1 MLAPAAYYD
10 QTGALVMG
18 PGARTGLG
26 GPVRLVQTPLLI
38 NPAAAQAGK
47 HNITFT
53 LKRAMLAYL
62 YLSAPPSPWLAA
74 AVSASGSG
82 NNMSGPPANG
92 LYRSMPQPQPQPPQQ
107 QQAPPPSSGLPS
119 SSFYGSGSVP
129 NTSQSSSLF
138 SHTSAAPPPSSS
150 LGFSSTGGSLGVGL
164 GSALGGFGSSGS
176 CRTQG
181 HQNVNGCACVY
192 ILNVLFSIFFTVSSS
207 TSSSISRRD
216 SLLASSDLY
225 KRGGSSLTPIGQPF
239 YNSLGYSSSP
249 SPIGL
254 TPGHSPLTPPPSL
267 PSSHGSSSSLHLG
280 KSSSRELLLT
290 PIVLQLVQ
298 F

>member
-1 MLAPAAYYD
+1 
-10 QTGALVMG
+10 MG

-47 HNITFT
+47 HTTFT
-53 LKRAMLAYL
+53 LNTWIWTYL
-62 YLSAPPSPWLAA
+62 YLFALLSSLAA

-82 NNMSGPPANG
+82 NMSGPPANG
-92 LYRSMPQPQPQPPQQ
+92 LYRSMPQPQPQPQQ

-164 GSALGGFGSSGS
+164 GSALGGFGSSGQYT
-176 CRTQG
+176 RTR
-181 HQNVNGCACVY
+181 N
-192 ILNVLFSIFFTVSSS
+192 L
-207 TSSSISRRD
+207 
-216 SLLASSDLY
+216 
-225 KRGGSSLTPIGQPF
+225 
-239 YNSLGYSSSP
+239 
-249 SPIGL
+249 
-254 TPGHSPLTPPPSL
+254 
-267 PSSHGSSSSLHLG
+267 
-280 KSSSRELLLT
+280 
-290 PIVLQLVQ
+290 
-298 F
+298 

>member
-1 MLAPAAYYD
+1 
-10 QTGALVMG
+10 MG

-47 HNITFT
+47 HYITFT
-53 LKRAMLAYL
+53 FNTAMLTYL
-62 YLSAPPSPWLAA
+62 YLLAPLSPSLAA

-92 LYRSMPQPQPQPPQQ
+92 LYRSMPQPQPQPQQ

-164 GSALGGFGSSGS
+164 GSALGGFGSSG
-176 CRTQG
+176 
-181 HQNVNGCACVY
+181 
-192 ILNVLFSIFFTVSSS
+192 
-207 TSSSISRRD
+207 
-216 SLLASSDLY
+216 
-225 KRGGSSLTPIGQPF
+225 
-239 YNSLGYSSSP
+239 
-249 SPIGL
+249 
-254 TPGHSPLTPPPSL
+254 
-267 PSSHGSSSSLHLG
+267 
-280 KSSSRELLLT
+280 
-290 PIVLQLVQ
+290 
-298 F
+298 

>member
-1 MLAPAAYYD
+1 
-10 QTGALVMG
+10 
-18 PGARTGLG
+18 
-26 GPVRLVQTPLLI
+26 
-38 NPAAAQAGK
+38 
-47 HNITFT
+47 
-53 LKRAMLAYL
+53 
-62 YLSAPPSPWLAA
+62 
-74 AVSASGSG
+74 
-82 NNMSGPPANG
+82 
-92 LYRSMPQPQPQPPQQ
+92 MPQPQPQPQQ

-164 GSALGGFGSSGS
+164 GSALGGFGSSGQCLS
-176 CRTQG
+176 
-181 HQNVNGCACVY
+181 HKLHEDY
-192 ILNVLFSIFFTVSSS
+192 FKKSIFLKSFSVFFPPLSVSSS
-207 TSSSISRRD
+207 SSSSISRRD

-225 KRGGSSLTPIGQPF
+225 KRGGSNLTPIGQPF

-280 KSSSRELLLT
+280 NPNKSE
-290 PIVLQLVQ
+290 
-298 F
+298 

>member
-1 MLAPAAYYD
+1 
-10 QTGALVMG
+10 MG

-47 HNITFT
+47 HYITFT
-53 LKRAMLAYL
+53 LNTAMLTYL
-62 YLSAPPSPWLAA
+62 YLLAPPSLLAA

-92 LYRSMPQPQPQPPQQ
+92 LYRSMPQPQPQQQ

-164 GSALGGFGSSGS
+164 GSALGGFGSSG
-176 CRTQG
+176 
-181 HQNVNGCACVY
+181 
-192 ILNVLFSIFFTVSSS
+192 
-207 TSSSISRRD
+207 
-216 SLLASSDLY
+216 
-225 KRGGSSLTPIGQPF
+225 
-239 YNSLGYSSSP
+239 
-249 SPIGL
+249 
-254 TPGHSPLTPPPSL
+254 
-267 PSSHGSSSSLHLG
+267 
-280 KSSSRELLLT
+280 
-290 PIVLQLVQ
+290 
-298 F
+298 

>member
-1 MLAPAAYYD
+1 MAPAAYYD

-38 NPAAAQAGK
+38 NPAAAQA
-47 HNITFT
+47 
-53 LKRAMLAYL
+53 
-62 YLSAPPSPWLAA
+62 A

-107 QQAPPPSSGLPS
+107 QAPPQNSGLPS

-138 SHTSAAPPPSSS
+138 SHTSAAPPSSS

-164 GSALGGFGSSGS
+164 GSALGGFGSSG
-176 CRTQG
+176 Q
-181 HQNVNGCACVY
+181 
-192 ILNVLFSIFFTVSSS
+192 
-207 TSSSISRRD
+207 
-216 SLLASSDLY
+216 
-225 KRGGSSLTPIGQPF
+225 
-239 YNSLGYSSSP
+239 
-249 SPIGL
+249 
-254 TPGHSPLTPPPSL
+254 
-267 PSSHGSSSSLHLG
+267 
-280 KSSSRELLLT
+280 
-290 PIVLQLVQ
+290 
-298 F
+298 

>member
-1 MLAPAAYYD
+1 
-10 QTGALVMG
+10 MG

-47 HNITFT
+47 YQSTCSTSFFNMGLQFSLVLITQDHSQPLILPPT
-53 LKRAMLAYL
+53 LPF
-62 YLSAPPSPWLAA
+62 LSLSPPAA

-107 QQAPPPSSGLPS
+107 QAPPQNSGLPS

-138 SHTSAAPPPSSS
+138 SHTSAAPPSSS

-164 GSALGGFGSSGS
+164 GSALGGFGSSG
-176 CRTQG
+176 Q
-181 HQNVNGCACVY
+181 
-192 ILNVLFSIFFTVSSS
+192 
-207 TSSSISRRD
+207 
-216 SLLASSDLY
+216 
-225 KRGGSSLTPIGQPF
+225 
-239 YNSLGYSSSP
+239 
-249 SPIGL
+249 
-254 TPGHSPLTPPPSL
+254 
-267 PSSHGSSSSLHLG
+267 
-280 KSSSRELLLT
+280 
-290 PIVLQLVQ
+290 
-298 F
+298 